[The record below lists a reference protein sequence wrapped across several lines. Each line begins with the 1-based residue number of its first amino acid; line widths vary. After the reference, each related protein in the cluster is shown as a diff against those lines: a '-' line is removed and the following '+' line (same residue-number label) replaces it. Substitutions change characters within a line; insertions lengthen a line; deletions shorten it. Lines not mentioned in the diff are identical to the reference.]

1 MLDRADKGF
10 WDEQERFKQDFVTS
24 KPTMLEFIERL
35 RSWRDR
41 YETVLKR
48 TANLGQLANSS
59 HWLVEF
65 QYQKFDE
72 IEMFGQYH
80 QVSFELSLV
89 RPRHR
94 LD

>member
-1 MLDRADKGF
+1 
-10 WDEQERFKQDFVTS
+10 
-24 KPTMLEFIERL
+24 MLEFIERL
-35 RSWRDR
+35 RGWRDR

-80 QVSFELSLV
+80 QVSSVLSFSH
-89 RPRHR
+89 HR
-94 LD
+94 RYR